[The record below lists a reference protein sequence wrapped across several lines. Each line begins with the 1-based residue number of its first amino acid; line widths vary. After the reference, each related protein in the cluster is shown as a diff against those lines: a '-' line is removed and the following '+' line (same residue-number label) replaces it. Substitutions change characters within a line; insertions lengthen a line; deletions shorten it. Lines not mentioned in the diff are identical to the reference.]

1 MAGRKGV
8 LGEQPPEDICVKT
21 ESSYLSL
28 AYTIVLSSKLVVCR
42 WHGRRARGEVP
53 RDARCHGKGGAR
65 RESEVLCAD
74 TALVGRHVQRLDGW
88 MDRSVYDATGYAPDL
103 HRLSLCMR
111 AS

>member
-1 MAGRKGV
+1 MQLDQKRKNGDCAGDLCFLNARPK
-8 LGEQPPEDICVKT
+8 L
-21 ESSYLSL
+21 Y
-28 AYTIVLSSKLVVCR
+28 VLSSKLVVCR

-65 RESEVLCAD
+65 WESEVLCAD

-88 MDRSVYDATGYAPDL
+88 MDRSVYDATGYAPEV
-103 HRLSLCMR
+103 HRLSLCMH